1 MSTWFRVTFVKP
13 NGYTYEATGR
23 AASPEEAVRLAD
35 ETIEYVER
43 VGISDVLSEVGL
55 TVRPPARLWVD
66 VVDESVTGSGF
77 GLVITDPDGRVPRK

>member
-1 MSTWFRVTFVKP
+1 MSNWFRVTFVNP
-13 NGYTYEATGR
+13 NGYKYEATGR

-43 VGISDVLSEVGL
+43 VGISDFLNEDGL

-77 GLVITDPDGRVPRK
+77 GLVITDPDGRVTRK